1 VGGRHADVDNG
12 QVGAVGV
19 DGRDQAGAVAD
30 LGDDL
35 DPAVGQQPGQAL
47 AQQDG
52 VLGDHDPHGG
62 SPLITEGIL
71 RAITTRT
78 AAPPGSPSGRRVG
91 W

>member
-1 VGGRHADVDNG
+1 MWVGRHADVDDG
-12 QVGAVGV
+12 QVGPVGV

-47 AQQDG
+47 AQQE
-52 VLGDHDPHGG
+52 
-62 SPLITEGIL
+62 TESS
-71 RAITTRT
+71 AITTRT